1 VISKGVDI
9 EQHGEASLAAVGPY
23 WARWHPDA
31 VAIRVGD
38 VDVTWSELD
47 QRVVGLAAG
56 LQDRGVEAGDRVGI
70 LAGNCLEWC
79 ELALATLRAGGIVV
93 PLNVRLSPP
102 ELSYVV
108 DNAGCSLVACDSQL
122 SELYDAVASE
132 HEMVLRVGIGE
143 APGDVSLDELRSA
156 EAALRPVAVG
166 GNDPAIISYTSGT
179 TGRPKGATLTHANVL
194 ASVSQWQHALGWT
207 AESSFLLVA
216 PLAFTGGI
224 VSNFMSAYVVGGL
237 LVVEQAFAPDRALEL
252 LASTPINTMFGVP
265 VLWQAIAG
273 VPGFDQADLSA
284 LTGAVTG
291 GAPVPRALMQTYLD
305 KGVTLSQAYSC
316 TESCSSTAFPRAD
329 VAASKPHVA
338 GWPMMNT
345 EIRLVDEEG
354 EEVAPG
360 EVGEIT
366 IRGPQVMQGYWRN
379 TEATAEALRG
389 GWLHTGDLG
398 SLDEEGNLAIV
409 DRKNDMIISGGL
421 NVYPA
426 EIEKAISDL
435 PGVAEVGAFG
445 VPHERWGETVAVA
458 VVGEV
463 EPDQLVEHCQQNLGD
478 YKVPRFV
485 TISEEPLPRS
495 MSGKVMRRELRE
507 SFDESAAVRTGAS

>member
-1 VISKGVDI
+1 VSATVDTG
-9 EQHGEASLAAVGPY
+9 QRGEATLASVGSY
-23 WARWHPDA
+23 WARWRPDE
-31 VAIRVGD
+31 VAIRVGSED
-38 VDVTWSELD
+38 MTWSEL
-47 QRVVGLAAG
+47 QERVDRLAAG
-56 LQDRGVEAGDRVGI
+56 LQDRGVDAGDRVGI
-70 LAGNCLEWC
+70 LAQNCLEWC
-79 ELALATLRAGGIVV
+79 ELTLATLRAGGIVV

-108 DNAGCSLVACDSQL
+108 DNSGCSVVACDAQL
-122 SELYDAVASE
+122 SELYDSVAAD
-132 HEMVLRVGIGE
+132 HQGVLRVGIGD
-143 APGDVSLDELRSA
+143 APGDASLEQVRGA
-156 EAALRPVAVG
+156 EGALRPIATG
-166 GNDPAIISYTSGT
+166 GDDAAIISYTSGT

-224 VSNFMSAYVVGGL
+224 VSNFMSSYVVGGL

-252 LASTPINTMFGVP
+252 LTATPINTMFGVP
-265 VLWQAIAG
+265 VLWQAIARD
-273 VPGFDQADLSA
+273 PGFAEADLSA

-291 GAPVPRALMQTYLD
+291 GAPVPTALMQTYLH

-316 TESCSSTAFPRAD
+316 TESCSSTTFPRQD
-329 VAASKPHVA
+329 VAVAKPEVA
-338 GWPMMNT
+338 GWPMMHT
-345 EIRLVDEEG
+345 EIRLVDDDG
-354 EEVAPG
+354 NQVAAG
-360 EVGEIT
+360 EVGQIT
-366 IRGPQVMQGYWRN
+366 IRGPQVMQGYWDN
-379 TEATAEALRG
+379 QEATDEALRD

-398 SLDEEGNLAIV
+398 TLDEEGNLAIV

-426 EIEKAISDL
+426 EIENSIAGLS
-435 PGVAEVGAFG
+435 GVVEVGAFG

-458 VVGEV
+458 VVGEID
-463 EPDQLVEHCQQNLGD
+463 PDALVAHCKENLGD

-485 TISEEPLPRS
+485 TITDLPLPRS
-495 MSGKVMRRELRE
+495 MSGKILRRELRE